1 MIEVAEVQADGHRE
15 STLIPNREM
24 FSDVFHGAQLEIMDR
39 GGFHWFTIPSGG
51 RLEIAAFEPVQ

>member
-24 FSDVFHGAQLEIMDR
+24 FSDVFHGMQLEIMD
-39 GGFHWFTIPSGG
+39 GFHWFTIPSGG